1 MHRPEKYVQNAQWK
15 ALRAQAIAELD
26 RFTHEMAEGLTQAA
40 LVAHALRIQILL
52 IDLLEALIEH
62 EEPE

>member
-1 MHRPEKYVQNAQWK
+1 MHRPGKYVQNAQWK

-26 RFTHEMAEGLTQAA
+26 HFTHQIAEGLTQAA
-40 LVAHALRIQILL
+40 LVAHAVRIQSLL
-52 IDLLEALIEH
+52 IDLLEALIEP